1 MLEINVRK
9 KKLEK
14 DVTTKCY
21 KKCQKKMLEKNVGK
35 KCQKKMLEKM

>member
-1 MLEINVRK
+1 MLEMNVR

-21 KKCQKKMLEKNVGK
+21 KKMLENNARK
-35 KCQKKMLEKM
+35 KC